1 MNFSAREIVF
11 SHTALPKGEVRVY
24 QDVSSKTREDVL
36 DKVAD
41 ATACYVWDAAP
52 RMARWLCSNPQMVA
66 GKSIVELGAG
76 VGLPGIV
83 SAQIGAKSVTLTDK
97 PNELRLLRE
106 NSSAAGVDCMVKPC
120 TWADK
125 DDMAAL
131 GTFDVVLCSD
141 LLYDVDAQDAQ
152 VALCDTIKGL
162 CREGG
167 TVYLVYHFR
176 ENMALLMPFMEG
188 MSARFDSTAHDS
200 EALDI
205 DSEYWLMEYSC
216 KGLV

>member
-1 MNFSAREIVF
+1 
-11 SHTALPKGEVRVY
+11 
-24 QDVSSKTREDVL
+24 
-36 DKVAD
+36 
-41 ATACYVWDAAP
+41 
-52 RMARWLCSNPQMVA
+52 MVA

-152 VALCDTIKGL
+152 VALCDTIKGKHL
-162 CREGG
+162 
-167 TVYLVYHFR
+167 TH
-176 ENMALLMPFMEG
+176 
-188 MSARFDSTAHDS
+188 
-200 EALDI
+200 
-205 DSEYWLMEYSC
+205 
-216 KGLV
+216 